1 MRRFLHHHDEVRL
14 ELTPLIDVV
23 FLLLT
28 FFIFSLVVMVRANL
42 LPVELIGIGSGEP
55 AAGEPLQ
62 AVTIDRDGH
71 YFLNQQPI
79 ETDALRAHL
88 EELAKQDK
96 PPRLYVGIESTGSVD
111 RGPLLL
117 QLIELAK
124 QAGLNDLAFIG
135 PPSQDGG
142 QKAEGGEQSAEPDTT
157 ESSP

>member
-1 MRRFLHHHDEVRL
+1 MRLTRRHDDEVRL

-62 AVTIDRDGH
+62 AVTIDRDGR

-79 ETDALRAHL
+79 EPDALRARL
-88 EELAKQDK
+88 EELAGQEK
-96 PPRLYVGIESTGSVD
+96 PPRLYVGIESTSSID

-117 QLIELAK
+117 QLIELAR
-124 QAGLNDLAFIG
+124 QAGLDDLAFIG
-135 PPSQDGG
+135 PPPEGM
-142 QKAEGGEQSAEPDTT
+142 KAEGGGRKAEPNNT
-157 ESSP
+157 ENSP